1 MKIVVALV
9 LLVLGSI
16 VFHWLSPWWLTPLA
30 ADWGEIDLT
39 IDITLYI
46 QRLCLSRLTS
56 SSPTASIAFATAP
69 IDARNTN
76 QKTRSSKAG

>member
-46 QRLCLSRLTS
+46 
-56 SSPTASIAFATAP
+56 TAVVFVAVNLFLAYCV
-69 IDARNTN
+69 
-76 QKTRSSKAG
+76 